1 MSAPVILLAAAF
13 ITNSSSQILLVRK
26 RGSPY
31 FMQAG
36 GKLEPGETPLQA
48 LQRELDEEL
57 GLTPEETAPAR
68 YEGYFECPA
77 ANEPGHVV
85 HAHVFTLTLE
95 RTVEAAAELEEVRWV
110 SSAQARLLPLAP
122 LLEEHILPRL
132 AAA

>member
-13 ITNSSSQILLVRK
+13 ITNSSGQILLVRK

-48 LQRELDEEL
+48 LQRELNEEL
-57 GLTPEETAPAR
+57 GLTQTETAPAR

-95 RTVEAAAELEEVRWV
+95 RAVQAAAELEEVRWV
-110 SSAQARLLPLAP
+110 SPAQARALPLAP